1 MKLEP
6 QDKWRKT
13 EFRCDLTRRLDEISQ
28 LNQSPYYDFYHHY
41 IVMDKV
47 ALEDPLLSA
56 LAIRVPGG
64 TVGEIWIDG
73 NNKIVKIQI
82 DRDYVVK
89 TYPLNTHEVI
99 AKFIGET
106 IEII

>member
-1 MKLEP
+1 MKLE
-6 QDKWRKT
+6 QRWHKT
-13 EFRCDLTRRLDEISQ
+13 EFRCDLTYVLDGAAS
-28 LNQSPYYDFYHHY
+28 LNLMPSYDLYHHY
-41 IVMDKV
+41 ILIDKI
-47 ALEDPLLSA
+47 ALEEQI

-64 TVGEIWIDG
+64 TVGAIWIDE

-89 TYPLNTHEVI
+89 AYPPNVNEII
-99 AKFIGET
+99 AEFIGET

>member
-1 MKLEP
+1 MKLELR
-6 QDKWRKT
+6 DNWCKT
-13 EFRCDLTRRLDEISQ
+13 EFRCDLTRRLDELSKIS
-28 LNQSPYYDFYHHY
+28 QSPYYSLYHHY
-41 IVMDKV
+41 IVVDKI
-47 ALEDPLLSA
+47 ALEEQI

-64 TVGEIWIDG
+64 TVGAIWIDG
-73 NNKIVKIQI
+73 NNKIVGIQI

-99 AKFIGET
+99 AEFIGET

>member
-1 MKLEP
+1 MKLELR
-6 QDKWRKT
+6 DSWCKT
-13 EFRCDLTRRLDEISQ
+13 EFCCDLTRRLDELSK
-28 LNQSPYYDFYHHY
+28 LNQSPYYNFYHHY
-41 IVMDKV
+41 IVIDKI
-47 ALEDPLLSA
+47 ALEEKI

-64 TVGEIWIDG
+64 TVGAIWIDE
-73 NNKIVKIQI
+73 NNKIIKIQI

-99 AKFIGET
+99 AEFIGKT

>member
-1 MKLEP
+1 MKLELR
-6 QDKWRKT
+6 DNWCKT
-13 EFRCDLTRRLDEISQ
+13 EFRCDLTRCLDELSKIS
-28 LNQSPYYDFYHHY
+28 QSPYYNIYHHY
-41 IVMDKV
+41 IVIDKI
-47 ALEDPLLSA
+47 ALEEQI

-64 TVGEIWIDG
+64 TVGAIWIDED
-73 NNKIVKIQI
+73 NKIIKIQI

-99 AKFIGET
+99 AEFIGKT

>member
-1 MKLEP
+1 MKLELRE
-6 QDKWRKT
+6 DWTKT

-28 LNQSPYYDFYHHY
+28 LNQSPYYDLYHHY
-41 IVMDKV
+41 ILIDKI
-47 ALEDPLLSA
+47 ALEEQI

-64 TVGEIWIDG
+64 TVGAIFIDEH
-73 NNKIVKIQI
+73 NKITMVQI

-89 TYPLNTHEVI
+89 TYSPNVNEIV
-99 AKFIGET
+99 AKFIGQT